1 MPGLDINWF
10 RAEKG
15 HDPNII
21 RISLERRFRD
31 PKLVDRIIEEDQV
44 WRKSNLFLTQLDI
57 VSTLSKKNGTTS
69 ANSSGTGRRPTRK
82 TPAMNLSS
90 RKIKTK
96 LNKNK
101 LKRKKENTSNL
112 SIS

>member
-21 RISLERRFRD
+21 RKSLERRFRD

-44 WRKSNLFLTQLDI
+44 WRKSTSDLIQLGTILTP
-57 VSTLSKKNGTTS
+57 SRR
-69 ANSSGTGRRPTRK
+69 SGTILANRSEIKKRLTRK
-82 TPAMNLSS
+82 TLV
-90 RKIKTK
+90 
-96 LNKNK
+96 KN
-101 LKRKKENTSNL
+101 
-112 SIS
+112 